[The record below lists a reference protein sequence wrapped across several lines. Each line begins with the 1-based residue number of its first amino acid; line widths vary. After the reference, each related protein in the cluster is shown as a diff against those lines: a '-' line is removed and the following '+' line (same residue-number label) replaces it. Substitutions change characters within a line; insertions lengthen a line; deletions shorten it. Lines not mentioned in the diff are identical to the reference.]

1 MKFGSLDDW
10 LAWQESLHPSGIE
23 LGLDRVRE
31 VYRRMDLAPPP
42 VTITV
47 GGTNGKGSCVAL
59 LDAMLRQAGY
69 HVGSYT
75 SPHLARYNER
85 VCLDGRAVSDE
96 TLMTAFQRV
105 EAARQGTLL
114 TYFEFGT
121 LAALAVFSEASPDVV
136 VLEVG
141 LGGRLDAVNILD
153 ADATLVTTVDLDHA
167 AWLGDDRESIGREK
181 AGIFRAGQAA
191 VYGAGDPPQSV
202 LDAAKM
208 LGAPLWVSGR
218 DYRYKLTP
226 EGWDWE
232 SSEGARTGLPLPRMR
247 GRHQVQNA
255 AAVLA
260 VLQRLKERIPVDQ
273 HAVRAGL
280 LSADLAARVDVRPG
294 TPTLVIDVA
303 HNPQAAHALA
313 DNLRRL
319 PRQGRLLAVFGA
331 LADKDVE
338 GVVRPLSGCVDHW
351 YLGSIEDD
359 RGLGGDALVDRA
371 AGLLVGA
378 TRYGSVVEAF
388 DVAVAAAA
396 EQDVVLVFGSFM
408 AAGAVLRDRLG
419 AINDGGSND

>member
-1 MKFGSLDDW
+1 MKFGHLHDW
-10 LAWQESLHPSGIE
+10 LTWQESLHPSKIE

-31 VYRRMDLAPPP
+31 VYLRMGLALPA
-42 VTITV
+42 VVITV

-59 LDAMLRQAGY
+59 LDAILRHAGY
-69 HVGSYT
+69 RVGSYT

-85 VCLDGRAVSDE
+85 VCVDGRAVSDE
-96 TLMTAFQRV
+96 ALMTAFQQV
-105 EAARQGTLL
+105 EDARQGTLL

-121 LAALAVFSEASPDVV
+121 LAALAVFSATSPDVL

-181 AGIFRAGQAA
+181 AGIFRTGQVA
-191 VYGAGDPPQSV
+191 VYGADDPPQSV
-202 LDAAKM
+202 LDAAKT
-208 LGAPLWVSGR
+208 LGALLWVSGR
-218 DYRYKLTP
+218 DYRYRLTP

-232 SSEGARTGLPLPRMR
+232 SSEGARTGLPLPRLR
-247 GRHQVQNA
+247 GGHQVQNA

-260 VLQRLKERIPVDQ
+260 VLQRLKDRVPVDQ
-273 HAVRAGL
+273 RAVRAGL
-280 LSADLAARVDVRPG
+280 LSAHLAGRFDVRPG
-294 TPTLVIDVA
+294 APTLVLDVA

-338 GVVRPLSGCVDHW
+338 AVVRPLSGCVEHW
-351 YLGSIEDD
+351 YLGSIAGD
-359 RGLGGDALVDRA
+359 RGLGADALVDRA
-371 AGLLVGA
+371 AGMLDGA
-378 TRYGSVVEAF
+378 TRFGSVLEAF
-388 DVAVAAAA
+388 DAAVAAAA
-396 EQDVVLVFGSFM
+396 GKDIVVVFGSFM
-408 AAGAVLRDRLG
+408 TAGAVLRDRLG
-419 AINDGGSND
+419 GIDDAGFHD